1 MRLRS
6 CLINP
11 RDVGPSGLCY
21 KLFVFLHIF
30 SPGLPGFFP
39 AFLRTPFTALNI
51 CRCGPE
57 LVSTRTSPEKR
68 SFCIHIFCRET
79 LSAMSCCPFT
89 HVFNGMLL
97 FSSAFRT
104 PGCFMIW
111 KSFYVVKSC
120 KPSVTFI
127 AFPFVLIVC
136 AATISRQTYSAMFC
150 CQKL

>member
-1 MRLRS
+1 MRLGS

-11 RDVGPSGLCY
+11 RDEGASGLCY
-21 KLFVFLHIF
+21 KLFAFLHIF
-30 SPGLPGFFP
+30 SPGLPGFLS
-39 AFLRTPFTALNI
+39 AFLRTPFSALNI
-51 CRCGPE
+51 GRCGPE

-68 SFCIHIFCRET
+68 SFCIHIFSRKT

-89 HVFNGMLL
+89 HVLDSVLL
-97 FSSAFRT
+97 LSSAFWT

-111 KSFYVVKSC
+111 KSLYIVKSC
-120 KPSVTFI
+120 KPSVAFI